1 MDRTPPPDAPVG
13 VIDLPAPATLPA
25 DPAPGPPVTD
35 APVTDAPG
43 AGDDPRGNGSQG
55 ADPAGGSS
63 NGRVP
68 GSTWPPGSRP
78 GRVQRFFRGKESDA
92 AWVRPALLVLLVGTT
107 FLYLW
112 DLGASGW
119 GNSFYAAAVQAGT
132 KSWKAM
138 FFGSSD
144 SSNFITVDK
153 PPAFLW
159 PMEISAR
166 IFGLNSWSMLV
177 PQALEGVA
185 TVGLVYLSVRR
196 WFSAQAALLGGL
208 VVALTPVA
216 AMMFRYNNPDALL
229 ALLLTGATYATMR
242 GIEKAQTK
250 WLVLAGALVG
260 FGFITKM
267 MQAFLII
274 PVMAVVYLLAAPTG
288 WWRRVWQTIVMG
300 LSVVVA
306 GGWWVAAVALTPAS
320 DRPYVGGSQN
330 NSILNLI
337 FGYNGFGRLTGN
349 ESGSVGGAGT
359 GTSMWGPTGLTRL
372 FNAEFGNMMSWLVPG
387 ALVMGA
393 VLLALTIRRRR
404 TDRERA
410 GLLLWGG
417 SLVCI
422 GLTISLGQ
430 GIIHPYYTV
439 ALAAPLGGLVGIA
452 TMGLW
457 ERRSTWP
464 GRLGLAA
471 GLAATVWWSY
481 VLLGRTSN
489 WFPSLRPFVLVAGA
503 LGVLAILLLP
513 LLRSVP
519 KLAIGAVSVLG
530 LGAALAAP
538 LFSTVATADTPHNGA
553 IPSVTPSA
561 QGGFGGPGGGP
572 GGGFP
577 GGSPGAGFRRA
588 FAGGGFPGAAP
599 GGGFPGGGFPG
610 TGSTGTGSTRTGST
624 GTGTG
629 STRTGSTGTGTGT
642 GSTRTGAGNS
652 ANSGNRGSAHGFGG
666 FGGGTSTSPFGGRT
680 GFGRAFGGTGGGTA
694 GAGFLSSS
702 TSNAALTKKLQ
713 ENASH
718 YTWVAAT
725 VNSNNA
731 AGYQLASGDPVMA
744 IGGFNGTDPA
754 PSLAQFEKYV
764 SEGKIHYYIASGGGF
779 GGGGGAGGRS
789 GSDDASA
796 ITSWV
801 ESHFTAETVGGVT
814 VYDLTS
820 PSK

>member
-1 MDRTPPPDAPVG
+1 M
-13 VIDLPAPATLPA
+13 
-25 DPAPGPPVTD
+25 
-35 APVTDAPG
+35 
-43 AGDDPRGNGSQG
+43 
-55 ADPAGGSS
+55 
-63 NGRVP
+63 
-68 GSTWPPGSRP
+68 
-78 GRVQRFFRGKESDA
+78 
-92 AWVRPALLVLLVGTT
+92 LLVGTA

-119 GNSFYAAAVQAGT
+119 SNSFYAAAVQAGT

-216 AMMFRYNNPDALL
+216 AMMFRFNNPDALL

-242 GIEKAQTK
+242 GLEKAQTK

-288 WWRRVWQTIVMG
+288 WWRRVWQTVVMG

-306 GGWWVAAVALTPAS
+306 GGWWVAIVALTPAS
-320 DRPYVGGSQN
+320 DRPYVGGSQD

-337 FGYNGFGRLTGN
+337 FGYNGFGRLSGN
-349 ESGSVGGAGT
+349 ESGSVGGTGGG
-359 GTSMWGPTGLTRL
+359 GTSMWGPTGWTRL
-372 FNAEFGNMMSWLVPG
+372 FNAEFGNMMSWLLPG

-393 VLLALTIRRRR
+393 VLLAITIRKRR

-457 ERRSTWP
+457 ERRSTWA
-464 GRLGLAA
+464 GRLGLAGA
-471 GLAATVWWSY
+471 LAATVWWGY

-489 WFPSLRPFVLVAGA
+489 WFPALRPFVLVAGA
-503 LGVLAILLLP
+503 MGVVAILLLP

-519 KLAIGAVSVLG
+519 KLAVGAVSVLG

-538 LFSTVATADTPHNGA
+538 LFSTVATAATPHSGA

-561 QGGFGGPGGGP
+561 QGGFGGPGGGF

-577 GGSPGAGFRRA
+577 GGGPGGGFRRA
-588 FAGGGFPGAAP
+588 FAGGGFPGAAT
-599 GGGFPGGGFPG
+599 GGGFPGGAFPG
-610 TGSTGTGSTRTGST
+610 AAGGST

-629 STRTGSTGTGTGT
+629 RTATGRTGT
-642 GSTRTGAGNS
+642 GNS
-652 ANSGNRGSAHGFGG
+652 ANTGNRSTNGFAGG
-666 FGGGTSTSPFGGRT
+666 NVALRRQRRCRSCLRWRRRRRCRRRVLELEHVQRGADQEAASQRQPLHLGGGDGELEQRSRLP
-680 GFGRAFGGTGGGTA
+680 A
-694 GAGFLSSS
+694 GQRRPGHGHRR
-702 TSNAALTKKLQ
+702 LQ
-713 ENASH
+713 RHRPGA
-718 YTWVAAT
+718 
-725 VNSNNA
+725 
-731 AGYQLASGDPVMA
+731 QPDPVREVRVR
-744 IGGFNGTDPA
+744 GQDP
-754 PSLAQFEKYV
+754 LL
-764 SEGKIHYYIASGGGF
+764 HRRWWRRLRWRR
-779 GGGGGAGGRS
+779 RS
-789 GSDDASA
+789 RRQQR
-796 ITSWV
+796 
-801 ESHFTAETVGGVT
+801 
-814 VYDLTS
+814 
-820 PSK
+820 